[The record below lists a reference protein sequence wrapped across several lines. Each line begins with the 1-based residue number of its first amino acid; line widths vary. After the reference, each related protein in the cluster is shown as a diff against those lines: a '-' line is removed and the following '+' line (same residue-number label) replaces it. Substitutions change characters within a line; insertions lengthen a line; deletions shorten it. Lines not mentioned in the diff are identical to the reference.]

1 MLIILKK
8 SYKIEL
14 KMDTKIFWLFL
25 ILLSTSLSQNVIQG
39 ESVKLGDKS
48 NTIDFEKWDPSI
60 PNLSV
65 GSFFVEDAEEFKNYK
80 KEQNVFILQ
89 VSKSSWKECWKGE
102 LMLKQLKTLFEMG
115 KIAYRQKKIPIV
127 RIDLDKTPKM

>member
-1 MLIILKK
+1 
-8 SYKIEL
+8 
-14 KMDTKIFWLFL
+14 MDTKIFWLFL